1 MATIFS
7 RLNFNFDTAKLGDAV
22 DPTGKL
28 QENLEKIRPNL
39 FSWQYED
46 LANNNVGGYLF
57 NPTATNVDAITSAA
71 NSVKSF
77 LINRVFETSTSALST
92 AADNL
97 YTESVAFKAHTD
109 RISGVTTTTN
119 INLPDLNT
127 GLGVGQFVQQMVAA
141 YDGLY
146 DNTPILGSF
155 TSLFV
160 NTEISSNTSS
170 VQSVT
175 SSLLATAGTGVDE
188 ETQLPIDT
196 SNATTE
202 LVSSVTSS
210 FTTAYNLLHTRRT
223 HDITFY
229 TNSYNLMTD
238 YNKVNEFSTFSDLK
252 LYLVNNYIGTEK
264 LKNNL

>member
-7 RLNFNFDTAKLGDAV
+7 RLNFNFDTAKLGAAV

-28 QENLEKIRPNL
+28 QENLEKIRPSL
-39 FSWQYED
+39 FSWQYKD
-46 LANNNVGGYLF
+46 LADSNVSGYLF
-57 NPTATNVDAITSAA
+57 NPTATNSLAITSDA
-71 NSVKSF
+71 NSIKSF
-77 LINRVFETSTSALST
+77 LIDRVFETSVSALSS
-92 AADNL
+92 AANNL
-97 YTESVAFKAHTD
+97 YNESIAFKAHTD
-109 RISGVTTTTN
+109 RISGVTTTTS

-127 GLGVGQFVQQMVAA
+127 GLGVGQFVQQVVAA

-160 NTEISSNTSS
+160 NTEISSNTSA

-175 SSLLATAGTGVDE
+175 SSLLATAGTAIDE
-188 ETQLPIDT
+188 GTGLTIDT
-196 SNATTE
+196 SNASTE
-202 LVSSVTSS
+202 LVTSVTETLSA
-210 FTTAYNLLHTRRT
+210 AYSLLNTRRT
-223 HDITFY
+223 HDINFY

-238 YNKVNEFSTFSDLK
+238 YNKVNEFSSFSDLK